1 VSVLAALPDA
11 PEAEPQAG
19 EDATTRRCLVT
30 GELKAKDGLIRFV
43 VGPAEPGQPAPIVPD
58 IDARL
63 PGRGLWITAR
73 RDIVSAAISRKAFA
87 KAAGAPV
94 TVSTDLPEIVAGLLV
109 RRCLDLIGL
118 ARRAGQAVA
127 GYEKVRAALGG
138 PVGLLMVASDSGE
151 DIRRRVLGPASGVA
165 IAATL
170 DAAELGSAF
179 GRDRVAVV
187 ALRSGRLAAQ
197 IEREAGR
204 VGGFRGEQSGSR
216 VMTADRR

>member
-1 VSVLAALPDA
+1 MSALAALPVE
-11 PEAEPQAG
+11 PEADQKSGE
-19 EDATTRRCLVT
+19 EDAATRRCLVT

-43 VGPAEPGQPAPIVPD
+43 VGPAEPGQPGPIVPD

-94 TVSTDLPEIVAGLLV
+94 TASTDLPEIVAGLLV

-127 GYEKVRAALGG
+127 GYEKVRAALGDG

-165 IAATL
+165 IATTL

-197 IEREAGR
+197 IAREAGR
-204 VGGFRGEQSGSR
+204 IGGFRGEQSGSHGL
-216 VMTADRR
+216 